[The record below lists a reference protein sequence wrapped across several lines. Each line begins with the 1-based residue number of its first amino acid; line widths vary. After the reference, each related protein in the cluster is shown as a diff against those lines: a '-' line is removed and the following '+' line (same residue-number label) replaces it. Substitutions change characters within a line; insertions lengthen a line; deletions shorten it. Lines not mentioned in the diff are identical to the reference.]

1 MTINSNVTVDDKIIA
16 IMGPTGAGKSNLID
30 TLANHTVQWAGSQL
44 KSVTQEVRTLRLPN
58 PVDGRN
64 TLVLVD
70 TPGFDDTT
78 RSDMEILTMIA
89 DWLQKTYK
97 GGVKLAGIIYVHRI
111 TDNRMGGTPHRNL
124 RMFGELCGENAA
136 GRVALV
142 TTMWDKLKEMKVGEA
157 RENELRAN
165 YWKMMI
171 ERDATTHRFR
181 NSREDAF
188 NIVMHLLRKQ
198 SDAEAVLLQQE
209 LVDFHRRLNET
220 QAGRTLYSDLQNL
233 LSRQKE
239 TLSALAD
246 QARTKDN
253 PKLVAELESEKER
266 ITKEF
271 EKTFTQVQEL
281 KISFGR
287 RIWLF
292 FAKKLPT
299 VRPDD
304 QIIAFMGPTG
314 AGKSNLID
322 LLAKNKVQWA
332 GERLQSVTQEVR
344 SVRLPHPVTKSKTL
358 VLVDTPGFDD
368 TARSDMEILE
378 TIATWLKKTYK
389 QGVKLAGIV
398 YVHRITDNRMAGT
411 PHRNLRMFGELCG
424 EKAAQRVVLVTTM
437 WDKLKNPEVGGKR
450 ERELHASYWKV
461 MLEKNATSSRFSNTE
476 KDAWKIVT
484 TILEKHEKLRAEAV
498 LLQEELVD
506 FRRRLNETQAGQT
519 LYTDLQKLLAKQKE
533 TLTHLAEQAKRANNA
548 KLAADFE
555 EQRRITE
562 AALEKT
568 FQQVDALKV
577 PFSRRVRLFFAK
589 KLPTNPLKIEEEKE
603 IRG

>member
-1 MTINSNVTVDDKIIA
+1 MNVNSNVTIDDKIIA

-142 TTMWDKLKEMKVGEA
+142 TTMWDKLKEIKVGDS
-157 RENELRAN
+157 RENELRTN
-165 YWKMMI
+165 YWKTMI
-171 ERDATTHRFR
+171 EKNATTHRFR
-181 NSREDAF
+181 NNRADAL
-188 NIVMHLLRKQ
+188 NIVMHLLQKQ
-198 SDAEAVLLQQE
+198 SDTEAVLLQEE
-209 LVDFHRRLNET
+209 LVDFKRRLNET

-253 PKLVAELESEKER
+253 PKLVAELEAEKER
-266 ITKEF
+266 ISKEF

-299 VRPDD
+299 LT
-304 QIIAFMGPTG
+304 QAL
-314 AGKSNLID
+314 KLID

-332 GERLQSVTQEVR
+332 GESLQSVTQEVR

-368 TARSDMEILE
+368 TVRSDMEILE
-378 TIATWLKKTYK
+378 TIAVWLKKTYK

-437 WDKLKNPEVGGKR
+437 WDKLKHPEVGGKR
-450 ERELHASYWKV
+450 ERELHDSYWKV
-461 MLEKNATSSRFSNTE
+461 MLEKNATSSRFFNTE

-555 EQRRITE
+555 EQKRVTE

-589 KLPTNPLKIEEEKE
+589 KLPTNPLKIQEETEM
-603 IRG
+603 RG